1 MVLGTVGRS
10 LAIFRVDEV
19 VVYLDR
25 PKETQDR
32 DADLLLTVLKYM
44 ETPQYLRKYLF
55 DRIPQL
61 RYAGILPPLRT
72 LHHPLTRK
80 WEELKH
86 DEFRDGVVIASHP
99 GQSLVE
105 LGVEQP
111 IRLNEH
117 GLSIGQRITL
127 RVSRTRQGVG
137 IERVSAPPSKIYWG
151 YRVNDTKP
159 TLSRMLRDRPFD
171 LVVATSRRGKPLTD
185 TLVKFRNDWRNAGR
199 ILIAVGS
206 PREGL
211 NEILAREGVALEDM
225 ADVILN
231 TIPFQGTET
240 VRTEEALYAT
250 LAVVNAVVR
259 GRGGYGTA

>member
-1 MVLGTVGRS
+1 
-10 LAIFRVDEV
+10 VDEV
-19 VVYLDR
+19 IVYLDR
-25 PKETQDR
+25 PHDIQDR
-32 DADLLLTVLKYM
+32 DADLLLTILKYM
-44 ETPQYLRKYLF
+44 ETPQYIRKYLF

-72 LHHPLTRK
+72 PHHPLVRK
-80 WEELKH
+80 RKELRH
-86 DEFRDGVVIASHP
+86 DEHRDGVVIASQA

-105 LGVEQP
+105 LGVERP
-111 IRLNEH
+111 IRLNEN
-117 GLSIGQRITL
+117 GLPIGQRITL

-151 YRVNDTKP
+151 YRVNDAKP
-159 TLSRMLRDRPFD
+159 TLRQLLRVNAFD
-171 LVVATSRRGKPLTD
+171 LVVATSRGGKPLTEAL
-185 TLVKFRNDWRNAGR
+185 TRFRNDWRNAHR
-199 ILIAVGS
+199 VLIAIGS

-211 NEILAREGVALEDM
+211 NEILAREGLTLEDV
-225 ADVILN
+225 AHVVLN

-259 GRGGYGTA
+259 GGPLDGTP